1 METKVEKEARVVYKD
16 DMVKIVYTNKSVY
29 HREGEEDFVHRLQ
42 AEKLVKKGVAKMSR
56 GN

>member
-29 HREGEEDFVHRLQ
+29 HKDGEEDFVHRLQ

>member
-29 HREGEEDFVHRLQ
+29 HKEGEEDFVHRLQ
-42 AEKLVKKGVAKMSR
+42 AEKLVKKELQNVAR
-56 GN
+56 

>member
-16 DMVKIVYTNKSVY
+16 DMVKIVYTNKSAY
-29 HREGEEDFVHRLQ
+29 HKEGEEDTVHRLQ
-42 AEKLVKKGVAKMSR
+42 AEKLVKKGVARMAR